1 MPRRPTRDRHDV
13 SDLQQLCNVGPSIA
27 GDLRRIGI
35 EVPQDLCG
43 QDPFQLY
50 ERLCEIDGQRHDPC
64 VLDTFMAIVD
74 FMNGKPAQPWWKYTT
89 QRKREV
95 ARREKNDAPSTTKA
109 SIKRPSTKKSPTK
122 IPPTKE
128 SSTARRVGR
137 RAFLEGGALLLCSSL
152 GLTAN
157 RADAF
162 LNDTEPVLRIGLLTD
177 LHYADRAPNGTRH
190 YRETPRKVAAAA
202 KQLRQSPVE
211 LVFELGDLI
220 DSADTL
226 ERELEYVRTIHK
238 QLQELPGRKHY
249 VLGNH
254 CVSRLTK
261 DEFLAAVQQESAHYS
276 FDAGAF
282 HFVVLDACY
291 RNDGVPY
298 GRENFVWTDAN
309 IPAQQLTWLQD
320 DLAGTKLPTL
330 VFVHQRLDVK
340 DDYGIKNAPAI
351 RDVLEKS
358 HNVLAVIQGHNHKND
373 YRDIGGIHY
382 VSLQAMVE
390 GNQTTD
396 NAFACAEL
404 YADRRIKLT
413 GFANQKSYSFPV

>member
-1 MPRRPTRDRHDV
+1 MPARPSRDRRDLT
-13 SDLQQLCNVGPSIA
+13 DLQQLCNVGPSIA

-35 EVPQDLCG
+35 QVPQDLCG
-43 QDPFQLY
+43 QDPYQLY
-50 ERLCEIDGQRHDPC
+50 DRLCEVDGQRHDPC

-74 FMNGKPAQPWWKYTT
+74 FMNGKPAQPWWKYTAR
-89 QRKREV
+89 RKREV
-95 ARREKNDAPSTTKA
+95 ARREKEALPPTQTLTTKKPSAKSPSSKKPSTT
-109 SIKRPSTKKSPTK
+109 
-122 IPPTKE
+122 
-128 SSTARRVGR
+128 RRIGR
-137 RAFLEGGALLLCSSL
+137 RAFLEGGVLLLCSSL
-152 GLTAN
+152 GLTA
-157 RADAF
+157 RPAAAF
-162 LNDTEPVLRIGLLTD
+162 PPDNEPVMRLGLLTD
-177 LHYADRAPNGTRH
+177 LHYADRASNGTRH

-202 KQLRQSPVE
+202 EQLRQSPVE

-220 DSADTL
+220 DSADTV
-226 ERELEYVRTIHK
+226 EREQEYVQTMHQK
-238 QLQELPGRKHY
+238 LQELPGRKLY

-261 DEFLAAVQQESAHYS
+261 EEFLAAVQQESAHYS
-276 FDAGAF
+276 FDVEPF
-282 HFVVLDACY
+282 HFVVLDACF
-291 RNDGVPY
+291 RNDGEPY

-309 IPAQQLTWLQD
+309 IPPQQLVWLQD
-320 DLAGTKLPTL
+320 DLARTQLPTL

-340 DDYGIKNAPAI
+340 DDYGIKNAPAV

-358 HNVLAVIQGHNHKND
+358 RRVIAVIQGHNHKND
-373 YRDIGGIHY
+373 YRDLGGIHY

>member
-1 MPRRPTRDRHDV
+1 
-13 SDLQQLCNVGPSIA
+13 
-27 GDLRRIGI
+27 
-35 EVPQDLCG
+35 
-43 QDPFQLY
+43 
-50 ERLCEIDGQRHDPC
+50 

-74 FMNGKPAQPWWKYTT
+74 FMNGKSAQPWWKYTA

-95 ARREKNDAPSTTKA
+95 ARREKNDVA
-109 SIKRPSTKKSPTK
+109 STKKSPTK
-122 IPPTKE
+122 KPPTKE
-128 SSTARRVGR
+128 LSTKKSSTTESSTAGRVGR
-137 RAFLEGGALLLCSSL
+137 REFLEGGALLLCTGL

-157 RADAF
+157 RAEAF
-162 LNDTEPVLRIGLLTD
+162 LNDDEPVLRIGLLTD

-190 YRETPRKVAAAA
+190 YRETPRKVVAAA
-202 KQLRQSPVE
+202 KQLRQPSVE

-226 ERELEYVRTIHK
+226 ERELEYARTIHK

-261 DEFLAAVQQESAHYS
+261 EEFLAAVQQESAHYS
-276 FDAGAF
+276 FDAGSF

-291 RNDGVPY
+291 RNDGEPY

-320 DLAGTKLPTL
+320 DLARTKLPTL
-330 VFVHQRLDVK
+330 VFVHQRLDVS
-340 DDYGIKNAPAI
+340 DDYGIKNAPAV

-358 HNVLAVIQGHNHKND
+358 RNVLAVMQGHNHKND

>member
-1 MPRRPTRDRHDV
+1 MPSRPTRDRRDLT
-13 SDLQQLCNVGPSIA
+13 DLQQLCNVGPSIA

-35 EVPQDLCG
+35 AVPQDLCG

-64 VLDTFMAIVD
+64 VLDTFMSIVD
-74 FMNGKPAQPWWKYTT
+74 FMNGKPAQPWWKYTAR
-89 QRKREV
+89 RKQEV
-95 ARREKNDAPSTTKA
+95 ARREKNQGNVPSAKK
-109 SIKRPSTKKSPTK
+109 SSTKN
-122 IPPTKE
+122 

-137 RAFLEGGALLLCSSL
+137 RAFLEGGALLLCTGL

-162 LNDTEPVLRIGLLTD
+162 LNDTRPVLRIGLLTD
-177 LHYADRAPNGTRH
+177 LHYADRGPNGTRH
-190 YRETPRKVAAAA
+190 YRETPRKVVAAAE
-202 KQLRQSPVE
+202 QLRQSPVE

-220 DSADTL
+220 DSADTV
-226 ERELEYVRTIHK
+226 EREQEYVRTIAK

-261 DEFLAAVQQESAHYS
+261 EEFLAAVQQESAHYS
-276 FDAGAF
+276 FDVEPF
-282 HFVVLDACY
+282 HFVVLDACF
-291 RNDGVPY
+291 RNDGEPY

-309 IPAQQLTWLQD
+309 IPPQQLAWLQD
-320 DLAGTKLPTL
+320 DLARTQLPTL

-340 DDYGIKNAPAI
+340 DDYGIKNAPAV

-358 HNVLAVIQGHNHKND
+358 RRVIAVIQGHNHKND
-373 YRDIGGIHY
+373 YRDLGGIHY